1 MSLVRTGSQHLT
13 TITGLVGV
21 ALLASTAHAQQAAPA
36 QPIAQPSSTIVVDVR
51 AKSAR
56 GAVVCRLYGPES
68 ERTFP
73 RRAAQPRVSVRVELS
88 SANARCVFNG
98 VSPGPYAV
106 GVYQDENNN
115 GQLDT
120 GIFGIPVEPMGVS
133 NNVRPVLGPPSFN
146 DARFVHTGGQRVL
159 EVRL

>member
-1 MSLVRTGSQHLT
+1 MPTPRTATQHIA
-13 TITGLVGV
+13 TIAAVLF
-21 ALLASTAHAQQAAPA
+21 STAVASAQQAPTAPPTA
-36 QPIAQPSSTIVVDVR
+36 SRIIVEVR

-56 GAVVCRLYGPES
+56 GAVVCRLYGPETTQ
-68 ERTFP
+68 TFP
-73 RRAAQPRVSVRVELS
+73 RRAAQPRVTTRVSLTS
-88 SANARCVFNG
+88 TSARCVFDG
-98 VSPGPYAV
+98 VSPGPYAI

-133 NNVRPVLGPPSFN
+133 NNVRPLLGPPSFN

>member
-1 MSLVRTGSQHLT
+1 MTSVRTGTQHIA
-13 TITGLVGV
+13 TITGLVSV
-21 ALLASTAHAQQAAPA
+21 ALLASAASAQQAPTA
-36 QPIAQPSSTIVVDVR
+36 QPAGSTIVVDVR

-73 RRAAQPRVSVRVELS
+73 RRAAQPRVTVRVGLS

-98 VSPGPYAV
+98 VLPGPYAV

-133 NNVRPVLGPPSFN
+133 NNVRPLLGPPSFN